1 MRLARGCATYV
12 IFPFILTGIMFT
24 AGSILDSTL
33 ILFLAFLFLII
44 SFSMIVFFRD
54 PELEIGEDLVS
65 PADGKVFAI
74 ERIDGKLII
83 RIFMN
88 VWNVHVNRI
97 PFDGR
102 VTNVDHVKGGHIP
115 AFDKDAE
122 TNERVI
128 TDMETS
134 IGDVRIVQIAGA
146 VARRIV
152 PYITRGSNM
161 KKGDRMGI
169 IRLGSRVDV
178 HVLEDRVRP
187 LVKVGDIVH
196 PGQTIA
202 AVIDVDEKYQKAQ
215 EIGGS
220 E

>member
-24 AGSILDSTL
+24 AGFILDSPF
-33 ILFLAFLFLII
+33 ILFIAFFVLIV
-44 SFSMIVFFRD
+44 SFGMIVFFRD
-54 PELEIGEDLVS
+54 PELVIGEDIVS

-74 ERIDGKLII
+74 EGIDEMLII

-88 VWNVHVNRI
+88 VWNIHVNRI

-102 VTNVDHVKGGHIP
+102 ITNVEHVKGGHIP

-134 IGDVRIVQIAGA
+134 IGNMRIVQIAGA

-152 PYITRGSNM
+152 PYISSGMDM

-169 IRLGSRVDV
+169 IRLGSRVDI
-178 HVLEDRVRP
+178 HMQENRARP
-187 LVKVGDIVH
+187 LVNVGDIVH

-202 AVIDVDEKYQKAQ
+202 ALIKNEEK
-215 EIGGS
+215 EGS
-220 E
+220 D